1 MKNYFITPITSITDA
16 QKFLH
21 QLNADNLIFHPSDD
35 AEDIIDLS
43 GNYIFTPEEA
53 DKVNA
58 RMDEVWHHM
67 EDPCK
72 YILDAIYH
80 DNH

>member
-1 MKNYFITPITSITDA
+1 MKNYLITPITSTTDA

-21 QLNADNLIFHPSDD
+21 LLSADDLIFHPSDD

-43 GNYIFTPEEA
+43 GDCIFTLEEA
-53 DKVNA
+53 EHVNQ
-58 RMDEVWHHM
+58 RMDEVWEHM

-72 YILDAIYH
+72 YILDAIFH